1 MDHADAPAGFPDA
14 SAPTSGR
21 PSTPDAST
29 GAGPLAEPFPES
41 SPDVTAHLRALRN
54 AADAL
59 VAIPVE
65 ALDAP
70 DAARVHDELRA
81 ACDRLRAFGARVLAH
96 IETDGRW
103 AASGNA
109 RFLPEWVARRGGV
122 SVGTARREVA
132 LGKALSTDLPSARQ
146 AVADGRMSLEH
157 AEVLSRFAPTSEAR
171 RSTLASA
178 DVDRNEAFL
187 VAAAAR
193 VGVDDFRKI
202 VRHWAADVDEAA
214 HEAEHA
220 DACAREYLVVARRAG
235 GVDLQGFL
243 AGEHAETLMT
253 ALRAVAGVPA
263 ADDPRSAEQR
273 RAQALTDLAG
283 VALDRGLAGGG
294 RSRVRPHISVLV
306 SWETMQR
313 LAREHP
319 EVPSGHDSRVTG
331 VSGTG
336 HDRSAAAELDD
347 GTPIPPSVLARIACD
362 SEISRIV
369 FGPAGQPLDIG
380 RTLRTY
386 AGPLRRAVI
395 ARDRHCQY
403 PGCGAPPTLGE
414 VHHVRWWVRDGGR
427 TSVENGILLCY
438 YHHQVVHQRN
448 LGITA
453 NAAGGWEF
461 RCRDGRPVT
470 TGSAGPPGTTG
481 IAGPPGTTGIAEPPG
496 TTSDPVPQELALAG

>member
-1 MDHADAPAGFPDA
+1 MDDTDTSLVPSDA
-14 SAPTSGR
+14 SAQPFGR
-21 PSTPDAST
+21 PSALHAGD
-29 GAGPLAEPFPES
+29 GAIPGADP
-41 SPDVTAHLRALRN
+41 SPTSDVAARLRALRE
-54 AADAL
+54 AADAVL
-59 VAIPVE
+59 AVPLE
-65 ALDAP
+65 GLDAP

-96 IETDGRW
+96 IEADGRW

-109 RFLPEWVARRGGV
+109 RLLPEWVARRGGV

-146 AVADGRMSLEH
+146 AVAEGRMSFEH
-157 AEVLSRFAPTSEAR
+157 AEVLSRFAPTSDAR
-171 RSTLASA
+171 RATLASA
-178 DVDRNEAFL
+178 DADRNEEFL

-243 AGEHAETLMT
+243 AGEHAETLLT

-283 VALDRGLAGGG
+283 LTLDRGLAGDG
-294 RSRVRPHISVLV
+294 SSLVRPHISVLV
-306 SWETMQR
+306 PWETMQR

-319 EVPSGHDSRVTG
+319 EVPSSSDDAAG
-331 VSGTG
+331 VSGTRPG
-336 HDRSAAAELDD
+336 GGAPAELDD

-362 SEISRIV
+362 SEINRIV
-369 FGPAGQPLDIG
+369 FGPAGRPLDVG
-380 RTLRTY
+380 RSRRTY
-386 AGPLRRAVI
+386 VGPLRRAVI
-395 ARDRHCQY
+395 ARDRHCRY

-414 VHHVRWWVRDGGR
+414 IHHVRWWVRDGGR

-438 YHHQVVHQRN
+438 YHHQVVHKQN
-448 LGITA
+448 LTITA
-453 NAAGGWEF
+453 NPTGGWEF
-461 RCRDGRPVT
+461 RRRDGRPVT
-470 TGSAGPPGTTG
+470 TGTTGTTG
-481 IAGPPGTTGIAEPPG
+481 PPG
-496 TTSDPVPQELALAG
+496 TTSDPVQQELALAG